1 MSPSLHVVF
10 SPWTLFCLLAA
21 ALLPV
26 VCAGLAKRSG
36 FGKRRSQGGYDN
48 HNPRAWL
55 ARQEGL
61 GARAN
66 AAQANTFEAL
76 PFFYLAVVVA
86 TLSGVGPAVVAGF
99 SLAWLALGLAYVGA
113 CLADRATLRSLVW
126 MAALGVNAALLLLG
140 VF

>member
-1 MSPSLHVVF
+1 MTPTVHALF

-21 ALLPV
+21 ALLPI
-26 VCAGLAKRSG
+26 VCAGLAKRAG

-55 ARQEGL
+55 ARQEGA

-76 PFFYLAVVVA
+76 PFFYVAVVVA
-86 TLSGVGPAVVAGF
+86 TLMGLTPQVVAAF
-99 SLAWLALGLAYVGA
+99 SLVWLALRVAYVA
-113 CLADRATLRSLVW
+113 AYLADRATLRSLVW
-126 MAALGVNAALLLLG
+126 MAALGVNAALLLAG
-140 VF
+140 AF